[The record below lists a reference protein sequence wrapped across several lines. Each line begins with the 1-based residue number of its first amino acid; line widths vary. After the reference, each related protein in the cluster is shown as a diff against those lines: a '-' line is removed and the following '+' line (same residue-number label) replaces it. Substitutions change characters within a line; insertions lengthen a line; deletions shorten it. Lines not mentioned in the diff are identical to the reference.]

1 MTELCTIFHCPSAL
15 TGAAHCVWA
24 ATALPHPLSPSPFF
38 SSMGRLLS
46 SWPAHGEK
54 RGKGE
59 GDGALDFLFAQ
70 DSLFRLVQ
78 HPTTFHSPH
87 YPHTHLHHQQ
97 PTKCGDWVFCKNNAW
112 MLHIFLL
119 SLTPNKGC
127 PLCVGSQTLPHPL
140 PPFPFSH
147 PWAGC

>member
-1 MTELCTIFHCPSAL
+1 MLHKFLLSL
-15 TGAAHCVWA
+15 TAVWVAQCVGSHN
-24 ATALPHPLSPSPFF
+24 TAPSPSPFPLF
-38 SSMGRLLS
+38 SPMGRLLS

-87 YPHTHLHHQQ
+87 YPLHLHHQQ
-97 PTKCGDWVFCKNNAW
+97 PTNWGDWVFSKNNAW
-112 MLHIFLL
+112 MLHKFLL

>member
-1 MTELCTIFHCPSAL
+1 MLHKFLLSL
-15 TGAAHCVWA
+15 TAVWTAHCVGNHN
-24 ATALPHPLSPSPFF
+24 TAPSPSPFPLF
-38 SSMGRLLS
+38 SPMGRLLS

-87 YPHTHLHHQQ
+87 YPLHLHHQQ
-97 PTKCGDWVFCKNNAW
+97 PTNWGDWVFSQNNAW
-112 MLHIFLL
+112 LLHKFLL

-127 PLCVGSQTLPHPL
+127 PLCLGSHTLPHPL